1 MRARI
6 FLFSV
11 FLCLAASPASAQG
24 ILPNTFAGW
33 TGSTK
38 SGLTPPDVHAGDH
51 AALFTMERQNAA
63 LAEFGFV
70 GGEEGTYTRG
80 TDTLVVKLYRMKD
93 ASGAYGEYTYLRTPE
108 MVRADLAQHS
118 AMMRGR
124 VIVLVGNLVLDV
136 SSTSLPRSKADLE
149 QLVASA
155 KSHAEEGIF
164 PTLWERM
171 PVNNVEHYTDHYFL
185 GPSALYQFFP
195 LAGGDWLGFSQGAE
209 AEVAKYRV
217 EGRELT
223 LLIADFPTPQAAQEK
238 LVELQQQFNVNNS
251 KPVSGAPIGTEAGRT
266 PIYAK
271 RSLTLLAIVS
281 GAQSEAEAD
290 ILLKQVESGTEVTW
304 NEPPFELTQ
313 PSIGTIIVGTIIG
326 TGIICAFALIAGV
339 AFGGFRLIVK
349 RLLPDRVFDR
359 SSQMQV
365 LQLGLTSK
373 PINAEDFYGLGSSP
387 PK

>member
-6 FLFSV
+6 FLFCA
-11 FLCLAASPASAQG
+11 FLCLVAMPLSAQG
-24 ILPNTFAGW
+24 ILPNSFAGW
-33 TGSTK
+33 SGTTK
-38 SGLTPPDVHAGDH
+38 AGLTPPVISEGDKAASLTAQQQS
-51 AALFTMERQNAA
+51 AALN
-63 LAEFGFV
+63 EFGFV

-80 TDTLVVKLYRMKD
+80 ADTLQVKLYRMKD
-93 ASGAYGEYTYLRTPE
+93 ASSAYGEYTYLRIPE
-108 MVRADLAQHS
+108 MVRADLAVHS
-118 AMMRGR
+118 AMVRGR
-124 VIVLVGNLVLDV
+124 VLVLVGNLVLEV
-136 SSTSLPRSKADLE
+136 TSTSLPKAKADLQE
-149 QLVASA
+149 LVARV

-164 PTLWERM
+164 PMLWERM

-185 GPSALYQFFP
+185 GPTALYQFFP
-195 LAGGDWLGFSQGAE
+195 LAEGDWLGFSQGAE
-209 AEVAKYRV
+209 AELAKYRV

-223 LLIADFPTPQAAQEK
+223 LLIADFPTPQAAQKK
-238 LVELQQQFNVNNS
+238 LVELQQQFNFNKS
-251 KPVSGAPIGTEAGRT
+251 KPMSGVPIGTEAGRT
-266 PIYAK
+266 PVYAK

-290 ILLKQVESGTEVTW
+290 ILLKQVQSGTEVTW

-373 PINAEDFYGLGSSP
+373 PINAEDFYGLGNSP